1 MLALPVAVVLL
12 VVVVVVVVVCLYRS
26 QESPDVATGL
36 GQRFVSLVA
45 QWQHA
50 TYVRTRARYSTSGE
64 NIKKSMAK
72 GTKKTSEDMAAHVL
86 PDGVAVTL

>member
-1 MLALPVAVVLL
+1 MLALPVAVVLR

-64 NIKKSMAK
+64 HIKTSMAEDD
-72 GTKKTSEDMAAHVL
+72 EDMAAHVQTE
-86 PDGVAVTL
+86 GVAATL